1 MCCQLNGVA
10 CIDSI
15 EYSRSRSSIH
25 SLDTSN
31 RRPVFAPAG
40 PKKALAFRAVPL
52 EGPGARRGEQRRSIL
67 IIVFERNLHAEPT
80 PIFSIFPAM
89 NRYITFLLMGAPG
102 SGKGTQ
108 GKVLG
113 TVPRFFHCA
122 CGEVFR
128 SLDLRT
134 PLGQKFIDYSSKG
147 LLVPDDLTVEL
158 WRTKIEAQVLEA
170 EFKPD
175 IDALVLD
182 GIPRNVNQAKLMEK
196 LIDVKQV
203 FHLSCPK
210 RDELVRRLRKR
221 AIKDNRLDDANEDVI
236 RKRLA
241 TYEEETKP
249 VLEFYSSLV
258 TNIDALQPPV
268 KVLQDILGVIWSTH
282 DAVMAFNA

>member
-1 MCCQLNGVA
+1 M
-10 CIDSI
+10 
-15 EYSRSRSSIH
+15 
-25 SLDTSN
+25 T
-31 RRPVFAPAG
+31 
-40 PKKALAFRAVPL
+40 
-52 EGPGARRGEQRRSIL
+52 
-67 IIVFERNLHAEPT
+67 
-80 PIFSIFPAM
+80 
-89 NRYITFLLMGAPG
+89 RYVTYLVMGAPG

-113 TVPRFFHCA
+113 NVPRFFHCA

-134 PLGQKFIDYSSKG
+134 PLGKKFIEYSSKG

-182 GIPRNVNQAKLMEK
+182 GIPRNVNQAKLMER

-203 FHLSCPK
+203 FHLSCPN

-221 AIKDNRLDDANEDVI
+221 AIKDNRLDDANEEVI
-236 RKRLA
+236 RKRLL

-249 VLEFYSSLV
+249 VLNFYAGLV
-258 TNIDALQPPV
+258 TTVDALQPPV
-268 KVLQDILGVIWSTH
+268 KVLQDIISAIWNSRNGSLP
-282 DAVMAFNA
+282 FNA

>member
-1 MCCQLNGVA
+1 M
-10 CIDSI
+10 
-15 EYSRSRSSIH
+15 
-25 SLDTSN
+25 
-31 RRPVFAPAG
+31 
-40 PKKALAFRAVPL
+40 
-52 EGPGARRGEQRRSIL
+52 
-67 IIVFERNLHAEPT
+67 ERYVTYLV
-80 PIFSIFPAM
+80 
-89 NRYITFLLMGAPG
+89 MGAPG

-113 TVPRFFHCA
+113 SVPRFFHCA

-182 GIPRNVNQAKLMEK
+182 GIPRNVNQAKLMES

-203 FHLSCPK
+203 FHLSCPD
-210 RDELVRRLRKR
+210 RTELIRRLRKR
-221 AIKDNRLDDANEDVI
+221 AIKDNRLDDANEEVI
-236 RKRLA
+236 RKRLL

-249 VLEFYSSLV
+249 VLGFYEGLV
-258 TNIDALQPPV
+258 TTIDALQPPV
-268 KVLQDILGVIWSTH
+268 KVLNDIINVIWNSRNGAITS
-282 DAVMAFNA
+282 NA

>member
-1 MCCQLNGVA
+1 
-10 CIDSI
+10 
-15 EYSRSRSSIH
+15 
-25 SLDTSN
+25 
-31 RRPVFAPAG
+31 
-40 PKKALAFRAVPL
+40 
-52 EGPGARRGEQRRSIL
+52 
-67 IIVFERNLHAEPT
+67 
-80 PIFSIFPAM
+80 M

-113 TVPRFFHCA
+113 TVPRFYHCA

-158 WRTKIEAQVLEA
+158 WRTKIEAQVL
-170 EFKPD
+170 
-175 IDALVLD
+175 D

-210 RDELVRRLRKR
+210 RDELIRRLRKR

-249 VLEFYSSLV
+249 VLNFYSGLV
-258 TNIDALQPPV
+258 TDIDALQPPV

>member
-1 MCCQLNGVA
+1 
-10 CIDSI
+10 
-15 EYSRSRSSIH
+15 
-25 SLDTSN
+25 
-31 RRPVFAPAG
+31 
-40 PKKALAFRAVPL
+40 
-52 EGPGARRGEQRRSIL
+52 
-67 IIVFERNLHAEPT
+67 
-80 PIFSIFPAM
+80 M
-89 NRYITFLLMGAPG
+89 NRYLTYLFLGAPG

-113 TVPRFFHCA
+113 MIPRFFHCA

-134 PLGQKFIDYSSKG
+134 PLGQKFVEYSSKG

-158 WRTKIEAQVLEA
+158 WRTKIEAQVLEG

-182 GIPRNVNQAKLMEK
+182 GIPRNVNQAKLMGN
-196 LIDVKQV
+196 LIDVRRV
-203 FHLSCPK
+203 FHLSCPN

-221 AIKDNRLDDANEDVI
+221 AIKDNRFDDASEEVI

-241 TYEEETKP
+241 TFEEETKP
-249 VLEFYSSLV
+249 VLNFYSSQV
-258 TNIDALQPPV
+258 TNVDALQPPV

>member
-1 MCCQLNGVA
+1 M
-10 CIDSI
+10 
-15 EYSRSRSSIH
+15 
-25 SLDTSN
+25 T
-31 RRPVFAPAG
+31 
-40 PKKALAFRAVPL
+40 
-52 EGPGARRGEQRRSIL
+52 
-67 IIVFERNLHAEPT
+67 
-80 PIFSIFPAM
+80 
-89 NRYITFLLMGAPG
+89 RYVTYLVMGAPG

-113 TVPRFFHCA
+113 SVPRFFHCA

-134 PLGQKFIDYSSKG
+134 PLGKKFIEYSSKG

-182 GIPRNVNQAKLMEK
+182 GIPRNVNQAKLMER

-203 FHLSCPK
+203 FHLSCPN

-221 AIKDNRLDDANEDVI
+221 AIKDNRLDDANEEVI
-236 RKRLA
+236 RKRLL

-249 VLEFYSSLV
+249 VLNFYAGLV
-258 TNIDALQPPV
+258 TTVDALQPPV
-268 KVLQDILGVIWSTH
+268 KVLQDIISAIWNSRNGSLPY
-282 DAVMAFNA
+282 NA